1 MERTNNLK
9 ERNFGLAIIF
19 VFFVGFIGHI
29 LPLTLKIMQNI
40 TPYILFAGAGIIYF
54 YAETKQKDKFIKWFL
69 GVVLLTFVAEVIGT
83 KTGVIFGR
91 YSYSNILGFRLM
103 DVPLVIGFNWVTIIL
118 GAILV
123 SVKFIKNIKYIPL
136 VAAIITVLF
145 DLLLEPVATKL
156 FYWSWFNNVIPIKN
170 FITWFVL
177 SYVASD
183 IFIRLEIKIKS
194 DLPIYYLFAQVL
206 FLLLLFFFY

>member
-9 ERNFGLAIIF
+9 EKYIGLAIVI
-19 VFFVGFIGHI
+19 VFFVGFIGHV

-40 TPYILFAGAGIIYF
+40 TPYILFVGAGLIYF
-54 YAETKQKDKFIKWFL
+54 YAETKQKDKFFKWFL

-103 DVPLVIGFNWVTIIL
+103 GVPLVIGLNWVTIIL
-118 GAILV
+118 GAVLV
-123 SVKFIKNIKYIPL
+123 SVRFIKNIKYIPL
-136 VAAIITVLF
+136 VAAVITVLF

-156 FYWSWFNNVIPIKN
+156 FYWSWFNNIIPIKN

-194 DLPIYYLFAQVL
+194 NLPIYYLLAQVL